1 MTDVKSSIA
10 KSMLNMD
17 PPKHTQ
23 IRSAV
28 NRAFTPRVLKEWE
41 PRIKDITDHLLKQA
55 KNKGRIDIVKDLS
68 YPLPVMV
75 ISELLGVPSERMD
88 QFKNGRTFSSACR
101 KMRVLKRR
109 RKISRNVTN
118 VRRSWRRFCGNN
130 RKQTKTARPRHYFY
144 FDKRGRRGREAH
156 GRRSDPVLQPAFSG
170 GK

>member
-1 MTDVKSSIA
+1 MRRESPIHFDEETKVWSVFLYDDVKKVISDKETFSSLMTDVKSSIA

-88 QFKNGRTFSSACR
+88 QFKKWSDILVSMPKDASPEAAE
-101 KMRVLKRR
+101 
-109 RKISRNVTN
+109 KISRNVTN
-118 VRRSWRRFCGNN
+118 VRRSWRRFL
-130 RKQTKTARPRHYFY
+130 RK
-144 FDKRGRRGREAH
+144 
-156 GRRSDPVLQPAFSG
+156 
-170 GK
+170 